1 MATEI
6 GNEDEYS
13 RQVSPIMQDLQNHYQ
28 VKLIVS
34 NADENPRTQVETNII
49 SNLPADV
56 NRATRNEN
64 TNEPNH

>member
-34 NADENPRTQVETNII
+34 NADENPRIQVGTNII